1 MSAFKR
7 INHTLK
13 CIWHEFVIRINKK
26 NYLSGGNTKA
36 RIPRRREAAVLLI
49 DQDESRVKLFVD
61 GEDVP

>member
-26 NYLSGGNTKA
+26 NYLSGGWLKSIVLDVTRTQKSTNQ
-36 RIPRRREAAVLLI
+36 RREAVI
-49 DQDESRVKLFVD
+49 RHS
-61 GEDVP
+61 